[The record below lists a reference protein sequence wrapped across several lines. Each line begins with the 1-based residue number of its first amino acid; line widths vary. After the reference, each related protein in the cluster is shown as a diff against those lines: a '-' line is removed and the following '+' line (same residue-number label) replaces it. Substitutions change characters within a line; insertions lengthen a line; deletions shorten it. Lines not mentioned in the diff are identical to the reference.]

1 MSSKEQDLKDAI
13 KGAKNKYAGI
23 DRIIFYI
30 NKEFSASNAKDKDK
44 TKNIS
49 SELKNT
55 EKNLGIEIQWRGQS
69 HIEKCWQKKKN

>member
-23 DRIIFYI
+23 DRIIFQ
-30 NKEFSASNAKDKDK
+30 
-44 TKNIS
+44 NIS

-55 EKNLGIEIQWRGQS
+55 EKIWESKSSGEDRAT
-69 HIEKCWQKKKN
+69 

>member
-44 TKNIS
+44 PKHQLRI
-49 SELKNT
+49 EKYG
-55 EKNLGIEIQWRGQS
+55 KNLGIEIQWRGQS